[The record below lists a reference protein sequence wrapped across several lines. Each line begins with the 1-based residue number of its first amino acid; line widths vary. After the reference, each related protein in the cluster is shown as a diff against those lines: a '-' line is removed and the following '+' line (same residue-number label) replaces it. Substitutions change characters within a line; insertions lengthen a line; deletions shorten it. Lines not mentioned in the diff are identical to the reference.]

1 MKKLFQITVPA
12 STANVGPGFDSIGIA
27 LDRYLTIEVYD
38 HDQYSCEGFS
48 DYLKDIPLD
57 HTNLILKT
65 AIDVAKAN
73 HKSLPTC
80 HLKLES
86 NIPLTRGLGSSA
98 SAIVGGIIL
107 ANELCNLQ
115 LSLEEQLRIATSIE
129 GHMDNVGASLYGG
142 LVIGT
147 FIDGKAYIHH
157 STINKVSVV
166 AIIPKYELETVHA
179 RNILPSTIPYKDAI
193 QSSSFSNLLVLALLT
208 ENWALAGDM
217 MKRDLFHEPYRCKI
231 VKELDTLKQIELPE
245 YVHGFVLSGA
255 GPTVLAFVSIEG
267 CPEAIDYFTSLF
279 PNCDVSEIKIEN
291 KGATVKHSIH
301 SN

>member
-27 LDRYLTIEVYD
+27 FDRYLTIEVNN

-57 HTNLILKT
+57 QTNLIFKT
-65 AIDVAKAN
+65 AIEVANAN
-73 HKSLPTC
+73 NKTLPTC

-107 ANELCNLQ
+107 ANELCHLQ
-115 LSLEEQLRIATSIE
+115 LSMEEQLRIASSIE

-147 FIDGKAYIHH
+147 FIDGKAYIQH
-157 STINKVSVV
+157 SILNKVSVV

-193 QSSSFSNLLVLALLT
+193 QSSSYSNVLVSALLQ
-208 ENWALAGDM
+208 ENWQLAGDM
-217 MKRDLFHEPYRCKI
+217 MKRDLFHEPYRSKI
-231 VKELDTLKQIELPE
+231 VKELDILKQTKLPE

-255 GPTVLAFVSIEG
+255 GPTVLAFVTIEG
-267 CPEAIDYFTSLF
+267 CTEAIHYFTNLF
-279 PNCDVSEIKIEN
+279 PNCDVSEIKIVNE
-291 KGATVKHSIH
+291 GASVKHSVH
-301 SN
+301 TN